1 MMIVTKIIVIFM
13 PSVGTKLC
21 EMFTDD
27 QEHECPA
34 LLCNKHGIMSH
45 CHASN
50 GSFITVFMTHI
61 SRIWVSLP
69 LMINDQYIFIFIWIC
84 YHSSVVPPVIVY
96 VFVWVITEETP
107 SPMSINPGVEPSGGI
122 NQKRKV
128 RFHYETIEYRFLSKN
143 YFHIFGTGQF
153 PCIFL
158 LQSSTYQCI
167 NSSLS
172 SLWRN
177 VDTQRDDKVPAV

>member
-13 PSVGTKLC
+13 PSVGTELC

-34 LLCNKHGIMSH
+34 LLCNKHGTLSRQQWKFY
-45 CHASN
+45 N
-50 GSFITVFMTHI
+50 SFHDTHI
-61 SRIWVSLP
+61 SDLGVT
-69 LMINDQYIFIFIWIC
+69 DQYIFIFIWIC

-107 SPMSINPGVEPSGGI
+107 SPMSISPGVEPSGGI
-122 NQKRKV
+122 NQKQKV